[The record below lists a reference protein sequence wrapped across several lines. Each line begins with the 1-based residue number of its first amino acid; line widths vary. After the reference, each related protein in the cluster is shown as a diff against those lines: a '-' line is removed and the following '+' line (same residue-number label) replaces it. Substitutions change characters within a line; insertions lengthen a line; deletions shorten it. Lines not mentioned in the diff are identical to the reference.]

1 MMTDSEEQ
9 NDELLA
15 LSEILERTDFLCSK
29 SEEGLNTGVMSVTVN
44 LAEDSGLQVGSD
56 GLMLVSQSHY
66 YSLDKHRQGQLHC
79 GPSSSSQPQLQ
90 SASRLPQPL
99 SPLSGDLLP
108 LASHQTYQQ
117 VSTSALW

>member
-44 LAEDSGLQVGSD
+44 LAEDSGLQVGSE
-56 GLMLVSQSHY
+56 V
-66 YSLDKHRQGQLHC
+66 
-79 GPSSSSQPQLQ
+79 
-90 SASRLPQPL
+90 
-99 SPLSGDLLP
+99 
-108 LASHQTYQQ
+108 
-117 VSTSALW
+117 

>member
-56 GLMLVSQSHY
+56 VTRSDVCLTKPL
-66 YSLDKHRQGQLHC
+66 LL
-79 GPSSSSQPQLQ
+79 
-90 SASRLPQPL
+90 SR
-99 SPLSGDLLP
+99 
-108 LASHQTYQQ
+108 
-117 VSTSALW
+117 